1 MLAGIARASVYYQ
14 PAGESAVNLDLMRR
28 IDEQYLRTPFY
39 GVPKMTDWLRKH
51 GDPVNPKRVRR
62 LMRQMGLEAIY
73 PKRRL
78 SEPGP
83 GHRIYPYRLR
93 NLEIVRPDQVWA
105 SDITYIRL
113 RQGFIYLVAI
123 MDWFS
128 RYVLA
133 WEVSTSLD
141 TAFCLSALNWALE
154 SAQPEIFNTD
164 QGAQFTSVAFTK
176 RLKKAGVIISMDGRG
191 RFMDNIF
198 IERLWRSVKYEEVFL
213 KDYLQVPD
221 AIDGLGQ
228 YFGFY
233 NRERS
238 HQSLDYRTP
247 AEVYFSC
254 A

>member
-1 MLAGIARASVYYQ
+1 MYYQ
-14 PAGESAVNLDLMRR
+14 PAGESQINLELMRQ
-28 IDEQYLRTPFY
+28 IDEQDLRTPFY
-39 GVPKMTDWLRKH
+39 GVPKMTDWLRKQ
-51 GDPVNPKRVRR
+51 GYPVNPKRVRP
-62 LMRQMGLEAIY
+62 LMRRMGLEAIY

-78 SEPGP
+78 SEPAA
-83 GHRIYPYRLR
+83 GHRIYPYQLR
-93 NLEIVRPDQVWA
+93 DLDIVRPDQVWA
-105 SDITYIRL
+105 TDITYIRL

-133 WEVSTSLD
+133 WEVSTSME
-141 TAFCLSALNWALE
+141 TAFCLSALDWALT
-154 SAQPEIFNTD
+154 SAQPEIFNSD
-164 QGAQFTSVAFTK
+164 QGAQFTSLAFTA
-176 RLKKAGVIISMDGRG
+176 RLQKAGVTISMDGCG
-191 RFMDNIF
+191 RVMDNIF

-213 KDYLQVPD
+213 KDYLHVPD
-221 AIDGLGQ
+221 AILGLGQ

-247 AEVYFSC
+247 AEVYFSR